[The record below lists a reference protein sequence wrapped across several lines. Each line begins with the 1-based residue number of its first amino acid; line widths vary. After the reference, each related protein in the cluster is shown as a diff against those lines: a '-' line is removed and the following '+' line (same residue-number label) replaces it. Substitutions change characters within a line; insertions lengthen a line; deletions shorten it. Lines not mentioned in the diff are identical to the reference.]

1 VTGFRFRLYA
11 ADGDDLGAMTFS
23 EPNWRVGDT
32 VALADQVYRVR
43 DVVYIDEDVGGLLE
57 VRGML
62 MLEQRRR
69 DDPPGWASRR
79 DGVAADHDPFGSKM
93 A

>member
-1 VTGFRFRLYA
+1 
-11 ADGDDLGAMTFS
+11 M
-23 EPNWRVGDT
+23 
-32 VALADQVYRVR
+32 R